1 MMKKNNPAAPLD
13 EYETEL
19 IEAVESDDFLPGPID
34 PERKNL
40 LQTSAAKTID
50 EIDTK
55 RQISIKISER
65 DLIRI
70 RQRANAV
77 SIPYQNIIQSLLRKY
92 ASGEI
97 RLEI

>member
-1 MMKKNNPAAPLD
+1 MKTDDPFAPLD
-13 EYETEL
+13 NYEANL
-19 IEAVESDDFLPGPID
+19 IESIESDEFEPKPIV
-34 PERKNL
+34 PKRKKL
-40 LQTSAAKTID
+40 LEDSAAKTIK
-50 EIDTK
+50 EIETK

-65 DLIRI
+65 DLICI

-97 RLEI
+97 KLEI